1 MKIDYNKL
9 DEIVS
14 KSMDCGY
21 NTGFSDGFKQGIKH
35 AIQFLEKELT
45 AFEVYEEE
53 KELVLNE
60 ELGS

>member
-14 KSMDCGY
+14 KSIDCGY
-21 NTGFSDGFKQGIKH
+21 NIGFSDGFKQGLKN
-35 AIQFLEKELT
+35 AIRFLEKELT

-53 KELVLNE
+53 KEAE
-60 ELGS
+60 